1 MKFTQLGSH
10 AMSRMAK
17 KRLVWLL
24 VTLSSMVI
32 ISCAHISPVGH
43 SKHGRKLVFKP
54 KVTIENSSDREI
66 VVGVDGPESRIIK
79 VPARASRVIY
89 LKSGAYQYAV
99 AAENIE
105 AASGSKTFKPNH
117 QYTWNFGLNQI
128 SGVAF

>member
-1 MKFTQLGSH
+1 MQFTRLGGEG
-10 AMSRMAK
+10 MSRLMQYLAMLLSVISGLMMA
-17 KRLVWLL
+17 
-24 VTLSSMVI
+24 
-32 ISCAHISPVGH
+32 SCSHISPVGQ

>member
-1 MKFTQLGSH
+1 MQFTRLGGEE
-10 AMSRMAK
+10 MSRLMQYLAM
-17 KRLVWLL
+17 LL
-24 VTLSSMVI
+24 TVI
-32 ISCAHISPVGH
+32 SGLMIVSCSHISPVGQ

-89 LKSGAYQYAV
+89 LKSGAYKYAV

-105 AASGSKTFKPNH
+105 AAAGSKTFKPNH

>member
-1 MKFTQLGSH
+1 MQFTRLGGEE
-10 AMSRMAK
+10 MSRLMQYLAM
-17 KRLVWLL
+17 LL
-24 VTLSSMVI
+24 TVI
-32 ISCAHISPVGH
+32 SGLMIVSCSHISPVGQ

-89 LKSGAYQYAV
+89 LKSGAFKYAV
-99 AAENIE
+99 AAENID
-105 AASGSKTFKPNH
+105 AADGSKTLKPYH